1 MKTAVLWLCISFIFY
16 LIGHLIWTIF
26 TIIEGNADFKFWIIS
41 VPFAIFSIF
50 GFFASFKLYKNER

>member
-1 MKTAVLWLCISFIFY
+1 MKKNYAILFTAFLFY

-41 VPFAIFSIF
+41 LPFAIFSIF
-50 GFFASFKLYKNER
+50 GLFASFKLYKNYR